1 MGTSQG
7 APGMFVQSR
16 RALGGWRGGKALPL
30 PVTCL
35 SATLNIHICVDTTS
49 PGGSKWTKPAQGGAK
64 AVQKVK
70 RDRTPVSGEDPPTLL
85 GRSRSGVGLR
95 WNPSS
100 ASCLKC
106 RGQENTS
113 ASVTVSGL
121 WGRYCTTP
129 TKRLSMGANSV
140 GHLFLLPWVG
150 ESASLTSPSVTC
162 GSR

>member
-7 APGMFVQSR
+7 APGMFVQGR

-49 PGGSKWTKPAQGGAK
+49 PGGSKRTKPAQGGGK
-64 AVQKVK
+64 SVQKVK

-85 GRSRSGVGLR
+85 GRSRPGVGLR
-95 WNPSS
+95 WNPGS

-106 RGQENTS
+106 QGQENKS
-113 ASVTVSGL
+113 AHVTISGL
-121 WGRYCTTP
+121 WGR
-129 TKRLSMGANSV
+129 
-140 GHLFLLPWVG
+140 
-150 ESASLTSPSVTC
+150 
-162 GSR
+162 